1 MDVEGSAA
9 NAAGVT
15 SQGYLTRY
23 RGSLSRGEMYRGA
36 EARFPLYAERIR
48 VARRRGQP
56 RRRTRA
62 DVSGPRPRPQ
72 AVVTSRS
79 PRPGGRGAGGSWEKT
94 ATRSAPTTAWGQQK
108 AGAVRPPRRTCPHL
122 WGPGGGMPPM
132 RRRSRGR
139 RGGRPRIAHG
149 QQGPW
154 PRIARGQQGPGA
166 ASAVPRPLW
175 AGTATGGARMDRA
188 PCARDHS
195 HQGRASGP
203 PRRIPQM
210 SRSCLWQQGTMSV
223 ARMGL
228 APMPPTR
235 TAVRSVG
242 RRDAAGRPCH
252 GSRRARVHPREDAQS
267 GGRAVAN
274 ASARGDANEKASAV
288 AQRPPMRIRRGASR
302 RPTDGG
308 LPRPGR
314 SFVPARRPFPARRR
328 WPPART
334 PLLDYGTDLRHDAES
349 VVPGLGRISAS
360 SELRQGGNHSWF
372 PRFDAASSGV
382 SMASLD
388 ACPCAECADILPRET
403 ISVCA

>member
-1 MDVEGSAA
+1 MPSASELRGVGA
-9 NAAGVT
+9 TQKKDAGGCEQPPSPPAGGLDLALPSAQRARGGGELGENRDTQRTHNRMGAAKCGRCAPAPPNVP
-15 SQGYLTRY
+15 
-23 RGSLSRGEMYRGA
+23 
-36 EARFPLYAERIR
+36 PL
-48 VARRRGQP
+48 V
-56 RRRTRA
+56 
-62 DVSGPRPRPQ
+62 
-72 AVVTSRS
+72 
-79 PRPGGRGAGGSWEKT
+79 GAG
-94 ATRSAPTTAWGQQK
+94 
-108 AGAVRPPRRTCPHL
+108 RRDA
-122 WGPGGGMPPM
+122 PM

-210 SRSCLWQQGTMSV
+210 SRSRLWRQGTMSV

-235 TAVRSVG
+235 TAERSVG

-252 GSRRARVHPREDAQS
+252 GSRRARVHPWEDAQS

-308 LPRPGR
+308 CPDRGAPSSRPAGRFPPAGDGPRP
-314 SFVPARRPFPARRR
+314 A
-328 WPPART
+328 
-334 PLLDYGTDLRHDAES
+334 PLYLIQGQNS
-349 VVPGLGRISAS
+349 VKT
-360 SELRQGGNHSWF
+360 Q
-372 PRFDAASSGV
+372 
-382 SMASLD
+382 
-388 ACPCAECADILPRET
+388 
-403 ISVCA
+403 

>member
-1 MDVEGSAA
+1 MDMEGSAA

-36 EARFPLYAERIR
+36 EARFPLYAERVR
-48 VARRRGQP
+48 VARRRGRP

-62 DVSGPRPRPQ
+62 DVSSPRPRPQ

-79 PRPGGRGAGGSWEKT
+79 PRPSGRGAGGSWEKA
-94 ATRSAPTTAWGQQK
+94 ATRSAPTTAWGAAK
-108 AGAVRPPRRTCPHL
+108 CGRCAPAPPNVPPTCG
-122 WGPGGGMPPM
+122 GPGGGMPPM

-149 QQGPW
+149 QQGPR

-188 PCARDHS
+188 PCARDHT

-210 SRSCLWQQGTMSV
+210 SRSRLWRQGTMSV

-252 GSRRARVHPREDAQS
+252 GSRRARVHPWEGAQS

-274 ASARGDANEKASAV
+274 ASARGDANGKASAV

-308 LPRPGR
+308 CPDRGAPSSRPAGRFPPAGDGPRPAPLYLIQGQNSVKTQWVTSTNSGR
-314 SFVPARRPFPARRR
+314 N
-328 WPPART
+328 
-334 PLLDYGTDLRHDAES
+334 PLQTCGIPH
-349 VVPGLGRISAS
+349 G
-360 SELRQGGNHSWF
+360 
-372 PRFDAASSGV
+372 
-382 SMASLD
+382 
-388 ACPCAECADILPRET
+388 
-403 ISVCA
+403 

>member
-1 MDVEGSAA
+1 MSHHGQEDSAA
-9 NAAGVT
+9 NTAGVT

-23 RGSLSRGEMYRGA
+23 RAACQEGERGDAQKPTSPCMPSASDCRSGRGRA
-36 EARFPLYAERIR
+36 S
-48 VARRRGQP
+48 
-56 RRRTRA
+56 RRTRA
-62 DVSGPRPRPQ
+62 DVSSPRPRPR

-79 PRPGGRGAGGSWEKT
+79 PRPCGRGAGGSWEKS
-94 ATRSAPTTAWGQQK
+94 ATRSAPATAWGQQK
-108 AGAVRPPRRTCPHL
+108 AGAVRPPRRACPP
-122 WGPGGGMPPM
+122 WGADRRDAPM

-149 QQGPW
+149 QQGPR

-175 AGTATGGARMDRA
+175 AGTATGGARMDFA
-188 PCARDHS
+188 PCARKHS

-210 SRSCLWQQGTMSV
+210 SRSRLRRQGTMSV

-252 GSRRARVHPREDAQS
+252 GSWRARVHPREDAQS
-267 GGRAVAN
+267 GDRAVAN
-274 ASARGDANEKASAV
+274 ASARVDANEKASAV

-308 LPRPGR
+308 CPDRGAPSSRPAGRFPPAGDGPRPAPLYLIQGQNSVKTQWLTSTNSGR
-314 SFVPARRPFPARRR
+314 NPLQTCG
-328 WPPART
+328 T
-334 PLLDYGTDLRHDAES
+334 PH
-349 VVPGLGRISAS
+349 V
-360 SELRQGGNHSWF
+360 
-372 PRFDAASSGV
+372 
-382 SMASLD
+382 
-388 ACPCAECADILPRET
+388 
-403 ISVCA
+403 